1 MTPLIYIMK
10 RSFVNNIKRIIKK
23 PLYLI
28 GYILMIAVL
37 VGFII
42 ISFKAPQNNMRN
54 GSLQMYNTI
63 ITGVIL
69 AITYFQ
75 LSNGIEKGNSFFR
88 QSDVNFVFTAPIN
101 EKKTLIYGFIKQM
114 MMIFFMM
121 FFLIFQIPNLKMN
134 FPITNVGVLIFVIGI
149 FSLFFV
155 LSLLSVLIYSFTSKK
170 KKNREI
176 VKKILNSIICLIG
189 ISFLVILFK
198 EKDITKSA
206 QVLFENKL
214 FESIPVIGWF
224 KVVLSYAV
232 KELNYK
238 FYLNVI
244 FIILFLGAE
253 IIILF
258 NINTDYY
265 EDVLLST
272 ERKEKLIQAKKSG
285 TQVREIKVNKVKKLK
300 NTYKATGAKA
310 IFYRHILEYRKTNF
324 FFVDKSSLLIIGFG
338 IGAKY
343 IFHSGDIKSV
353 LYASIYLLFI
363 LSIQGKWV
371 QEMEKHYIYLI
382 PENSIKKVFYGTLA
396 EQLKIAIDGTLLFV
410 VAGFMFKQ
418 NIVIIILSIIAYTTF
433 GSMFVYAD
441 IIARRLFGKIH
452 SKSIKVLMKMLIIL
466 FIILPSIILSVVAEY
481 VIFKNTGIGIYLGY
495 LSCIFVLIV
504 VLIIFILLSKG
515 IFEISEI
522 E

>member
-1 MTPLIYIMK
+1 MGALIYIMK

-28 GYILMIAVL
+28 GYILMIAAIIAFVIFS
-37 VGFII
+37 FI
-42 ISFKAPQNNMRN
+42 SPQNNMKN

-75 LSNGIEKGNSFFR
+75 LSNGIDKGSSFFR

-101 EKKTLIYGFIKQM
+101 EKRTLIYGFIKQM
-114 MMIFFMM
+114 TMIFFMM

-134 FPITNVGVLIFVIGI
+134 FPITNVGVLIFIIGV

-170 KKNREI
+170 NRNRVI
-176 VKKILNSIICLIG
+176 AKKILNGIIGLIG
-189 ISFLVILFK
+189 VSFLVILSR
-198 EKDITKSA
+198 EKDIIKSV

-224 KVVLSYAV
+224 KVVLSFSV
-232 KELNYK
+232 KKLNDT
-238 FYLNVI
+238 FYINVMFIVI
-244 FIILFLGAE
+244 FLVVE

-265 EDVLLST
+265 EDVLVST

-310 IFYRHILEYRKTNF
+310 IFYRHILEYRKTKF
-324 FFVDKSSLLIIGFG
+324 FFFDISSLMIIGFG
-338 IGAKY
+338 IGSKF
-343 IFHSGDIKSV
+343 IFHNGNIKSV
-353 LYASIYLLFI
+353 LYASIYLLFL
-363 LSIQGKWV
+363 LSMQGKWV

-382 PENSIKKVFYGTLA
+382 PESSIKKVFYGTLA
-396 EQLKIAIDGTLLFV
+396 EHLKIAIDGTLLFV

-418 NIVIIILSIIAYTTF
+418 KVIIIILSIIAYITF
-433 GSMFVYAD
+433 GAMFVYSD
-441 IIARRLFGKIH
+441 IIARRFFGKIH

-466 FIILPSIILSVVAEY
+466 FIIVPSIILSVVTEY
-481 VIFKNTGIGIYLGY
+481 IIFENTGIGIYLGY
-495 LSCIFVLIV
+495 AALILYNLI

-522 E
+522 